1 MISITEKAAKKILEI
16 ADSEGF
22 AGKWLR
28 VKIIGGGCAGFS
40 YDLYFD
46 TDEPTSMDETFED
59 KSIKIMVDPLS
70 FQYLDGCEIDYVNMM
85 FGGGFIFNN
94 PNVSSSCGCGLSV
107 SF

>member
-46 TDEPTSMDETFED
+46 TDEPTSMD
-59 KSIKIMVDPLS
+59 PLS